1 MAEGI
6 FIYWLI
12 FLFLI
17 PILYSSVCF
26 IYLFFS
32 SFFWCVFYI
41 KHIDQGVR
49 RHRFYSEHCCCCC
62 LVAKS
67 CPTLCHPLDCSPP
80 GSSVHS
86 ISQAG
91 ILEWVAISFSG
102 DLPDPGI
109 QPAVPVWQAS
119 PALVGR
125 FLLLSHLG
133 SHYIL
138 IV

>member
-41 KHIDQGVR
+41 KNIDQGVG

-86 ISQAG
+86 ISRQEYWSGLPFPFQGIFPTQGFNLQFLFGRHLLHWWAG
-91 ILEWVAISFSG
+91 SYF
-102 DLPDPGI
+102 
-109 QPAVPVWQAS
+109 
-119 PALVGR
+119 
-125 FLLLSHLG
+125 
-133 SHYIL
+133 
-138 IV
+138 